1 MALEESS
8 IINRVSKANLLD
20 YIEKVEFFIE
30 DSFKLL
36 LIHNLI
42 STEHSLEEL
51 QGSKDAKKYVVGS
64 LKGNTLE
71 NRKYTVTIFVNERP
85 FQIFNQE
92 TFNRI

>member
-42 STEHSLEEL
+42 STEHSL
-51 QGSKDAKKYVVGS
+51 
-64 LKGNTLE
+64 
-71 NRKYTVTIFVNERP
+71 
-85 FQIFNQE
+85 
-92 TFNRI
+92 